1 MAKENKSKY
10 AILGALSTCPGSG
23 YDIKKFMEQS
33 TSNFWNESYGQ
44 IYPILN
50 RLAAEGFA
58 ARRREKQRGKPD
70 RQIYSL
76 TDKGR
81 QELARWLAIP
91 ARQEPFRNELLLKLF
106 LGAEAPVA
114 ESITQIEH
122 YQANQHAFLET
133 YRGIEQHVRQEL
145 AGHPQLPFTLVT
157 LHYGQHR
164 CRAMLAWCAESI
176 RALKRLE
183 GTTRPRRRR
192 ASAAPPRRMSHG

>member
-1 MAKENKSKY
+1 VSRAPRSSTSRF
-10 AILGALSTCPGSG
+10 AILGVLGFGPMSG
-23 YDIKKFMEQS
+23 YDVKKLIERS
-33 TSNFWNESYGQ
+33 IAHFWNESYGQ

-50 RLAAEGFA
+50 RLAAEGLA
-58 ARRREKQRGKPD
+58 ERRREKQRGKPD

-81 QELARWLAIP
+81 LEVARWLAVP

-106 LGAEAPVA
+106 LGAEGPVA

-122 YQANQHAFLET
+122 YESSQRALLET
-133 YRGIEQHVRQEL
+133 YIGIERRVREEL
-145 AGHPQLPFTLVT
+145 PGHPQLPFSLVT

-176 RALKRLE
+176 CALKRLD
-183 GTTRPRRRR
+183 GRRARPRRR
-192 ASAAPPRRMSHG
+192 

>member
-1 MAKENKSKY
+1 MSRAPRESTSRF
-10 AILGALSTCPGSG
+10 AILGLLGFGAMSG
-23 YDIKKFMEQS
+23 YDVKKLIERS
-33 TSNFWNESYGQ
+33 VAHFWNESYGQ

-50 RLAAEGFA
+50 RLAAEGLA

-81 QELARWLAIP
+81 QELARWLGVP

-106 LGAEAPVA
+106 LGAEGRVA
-114 ESITQIEH
+114 DSIAQIAQYEASQRAH
-122 YQANQHAFLET
+122 LEM
-133 YRGIEQHVRQEL
+133 YLGIERRVRQEL
-145 AGHPQLPFTLVT
+145 AGHPQLPFSLVT

-164 CRAMLAWCAESI
+164 CRATLGWCAKSI

-183 GTTRPRRRR
+183 GRRARPRRR
-192 ASAAPPRRMSHG
+192 

>member
-1 MAKENKSKY
+1 MSRAPRESTSRF
-10 AILGALSTCPGSG
+10 AILGVLGFGAMSG
-23 YDIKKFMEQS
+23 YDVKKLIERS
-33 TSNFWNESYGQ
+33 IAHFWNESYGQ

-50 RLAAEGFA
+50 RLAAEGLA

-70 RQIYSL
+70 RQVYSL

-81 QELARWLAIP
+81 EELARWLAVQ

-106 LGAEAPVA
+106 LGAEGRVA
-114 ESITQIEH
+114 DSIAQIAQYEARQRAH
-122 YQANQHAFLET
+122 LEM
-133 YRGIEQHVRQEL
+133 YVGIERRLRQEL
-145 AGHPQLPFTLVT
+145 AGHPQLPFSLVT

-183 GTTRPRRRR
+183 GRRARPRRR
-192 ASAAPPRRMSHG
+192 